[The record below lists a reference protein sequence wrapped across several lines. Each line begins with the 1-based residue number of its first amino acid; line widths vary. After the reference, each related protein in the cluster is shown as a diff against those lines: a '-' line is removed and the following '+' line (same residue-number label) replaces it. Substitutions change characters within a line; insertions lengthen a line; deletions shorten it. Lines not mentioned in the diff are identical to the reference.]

1 MSRTAVALLAAL
13 EAAIA
18 ALVGLGAA
26 LVPLLLLWAVH
37 FGLAVDLGVFLRAAA
52 DVWLLGHGVD
62 VTMQLDAVTAAL
74 TGVPGAGDP
83 FPITIAVLGFAFV
96 TVLFGVRIGRRSA
109 SAGHALT
116 GGLTAAALLAAVG
129 AGLALG
135 ATHPAATPSL
145 WQAVVF
151 PAFAI
156 GVGAVIGAV
165 GETFRLERLAR
176 SDRSP
181 GLERSGRLDRSP
193 GAERAGRGDGAP
205 GPILRRWR
213 ALPELP
219 VAIAT
224 AAVRAGA
231 GAAFGVLGV
240 AAVLV
245 AVLIASDYATIVGL
259 SQALGAGVDG
269 GIAITVAELALLP
282 NAVIWVA
289 SWMLGPGFAFG
300 AGSTVSPTGTL
311 LGPVPGVPL
320 LGILPPEGASLGIVW
335 LIVPLV
341 LGFAGANLAW
351 PRFART
357 ADARVHAWWSP
368 AVVAAAAG
376 VCAGVVIGLLA
387 WWSGGAIG
395 PGRLAVTGPDP
406 FAVGGIAA
414 LTVFLGAIAGAFTA
428 RAMPRANRRTSAAD
442 AQDTRE
448 VDPLVTADRLD

>member
-18 ALVGLGAA
+18 ALVGLGVA
-26 LVPLLLLWAVH
+26 LVPLMLLWAVH
-37 FGLAVDLGVFLRAAA
+37 FGLEVDLAVFLRATA

-62 VTMQLDAVTAAL
+62 LTVQLDAVTAEL

-83 FPITIAVLGFAFV
+83 FPITIAVLGFALV
-96 TVLFGVRIGRRSA
+96 TVLFGARIGRRA
-109 SAGHALT
+109 AAAGHAVT
-116 GGLTAAALLAAVG
+116 GVLTAAVVLALVG
-129 AGLALG
+129 SGLAVAAG
-135 ATHPAATPSL
+135 DPAATPSV
-145 WQAVVF
+145 WQAAVL
-151 PAFAI
+151 PAFVI
-156 GVGAVIGAV
+156 GLGATIGAV
-165 GETFRLERLAR
+165 SETFRLERSAR
-176 SDRSP
+176 VDASP
-181 GLERSGRLDRSP
+181 GPLL
-193 GAERAGRGDGAP
+193 A
-205 GPILRRWR
+205 RWR

-224 AAVRAGA
+224 AAVRAGGGSA
-231 GAAFGVLGV
+231 LGVIAV

-245 AVLIASDYATIVGL
+245 TLLIAADYATIVGL

-269 GIAITVAELALLP
+269 GLAITAAELAVLP
-282 NAVIWVA
+282 NAVVWVA
-289 SWMLGPGFAFG
+289 SWMLGPGFTLG

-357 ADARVHAWWSP
+357 PDQRVSAWWAP
-368 AVVAAAAG
+368 VALAVAAG
-376 VCAGVVIGLLA
+376 VCAGLVLGLLA
-387 WWSGGAIG
+387 WWSAGAIG
-395 PGRLAVTGPDP
+395 PGRLQTAGPDP

-428 RAMPRANRRTSAAD
+428 RAMPRSSPAFAD
-442 AQDTRE
+442 DLRDRE
-448 VDPLVTADRLD
+448 PDPVIAGD